1 MGKVLPSQRL
11 LKQFEEQL
19 VFGEMNLS
27 EIVRSGAQMMLQYAL
42 GREVTEALGRNYYE
56 NAPATTKEKGRRN
69 GYESHQVLT
78 GEGAV
83 TVQVPRVRET
93 EKVFQSKIL
102 DAYVSRTEKLDEL
115 IARMYVHGMSTRDI
129 EATFADVLSGTG
141 VSKSVVSRVTRCLS
155 EDFEAFRKRD
165 LSNEKLLYLEL
176 DGTYLRYHQG
186 AERKEPIL
194 VATGYRADG
203 TRVLL
208 HIGVGNRES
217 YENWKGFLQEMV
229 ARGMREPLLIVTD
242 GNPGVLKAIAEVF
255 PRSLKQRC
263 QKHRLENILGKA
275 PKEVRDELKAA
286 ILESFHA
293 NSYEQGL
300 KKGREVIARYRQR
313 FPSAMKCME
322 ETLEACLQAL
332 RLPAAHHKR
341 LRTSNLLERTF
352 GEHKRRTKVIP
363 HFFTEEAAMKLS
375 FAVLLAVAN
384 KWRGVRMDVF
394 AARKVEELRNELLP
408 QGTSEESAA

>member
-1 MGKVLPSQRL
+1 MFPRYAGRIHRGATIVGDNRRGTVVVL
-11 LKQFEEQL
+11 
-19 VFGEMNLS
+19 
-27 EIVRSGAQMMLQYAL
+27 
-42 GREVTEALGRNYYE
+42 E
-56 NAPATTKEKGRRN
+56 NAPKSLSRHDEA
-69 GYESHQVLT
+69 SVLRACRQR
-78 GEGAV
+78 G
-83 TVQVPRVRET
+83 
-93 EKVFQSKIL
+93 
-102 DAYVSRTEKLDEL
+102 DEL
-115 IARMYVHGMSTRDI
+115 IAET
-129 EATFADVLSGTG
+129 L
-141 VSKSVVSRVTRCLS
+141 VVSFCRSQNTDAKLLIYKLFQEGRVLAQDGVTRCLS

>member
-42 GREVTEALGRNYYE
+42 EREVTEALGRNYYE

-69 GYESHQVLT
+69 GYESHRVLT

-83 TVQVPRVRET
+83 TVQVPQVRET

-176 DGTYLRYHQG
+176 
-186 AERKEPIL
+186 ERHVPAL
-194 VATGYRADG
+194 
-203 TRVLL
+203 
-208 HIGVGNRES
+208 
-217 YENWKGFLQEMV
+217 
-229 ARGMREPLLIVTD
+229 P
-242 GNPGVLKAIAEVF
+242 
-255 PRSLKQRC
+255 PRSGEERAHPRC
-263 QKHRLENILGKA
+263 DRLS
-275 PKEVRDELKAA
+275 R
-286 ILESFHA
+286 
-293 NSYEQGL
+293 
-300 KKGREVIARYRQR
+300 
-313 FPSAMKCME
+313 
-322 ETLEACLQAL
+322 
-332 RLPAAHHKR
+332 
-341 LRTSNLLERTF
+341 
-352 GEHKRRTKVIP
+352 
-363 HFFTEEAAMKLS
+363 
-375 FAVLLAVAN
+375 
-384 KWRGVRMDVF
+384 
-394 AARKVEELRNELLP
+394 
-408 QGTSEESAA
+408 

>member
-1 MGKVLPSQRL
+1 MAFVVAR
-11 LKQFEEQL
+11 
-19 VFGEMNLS
+19 
-27 EIVRSGAQMMLQYAL
+27 
-42 GREVTEALGRNYYE
+42 
-56 NAPATTKEKGRRN
+56 
-69 GYESHQVLT
+69 
-78 GEGAV
+78 
-83 TVQVPRVRET
+83 
-93 EKVFQSKIL
+93 
-102 DAYVSRTEKLDEL
+102 L

-203 TRVLL
+203 TRDLL

-263 QKHRLENILGKA
+263 QKHRLENILCKA
-275 PKEVRDELKAA
+275 PKEVRDELKAPCGCLCLRPRHRESIHRSA
-286 ILESFHA
+286 ILAREGPATSRCTPES
-293 NSYEQGL
+293 S
-300 KKGREVIARYRQR
+300 
-313 FPSAMKCME
+313 PSS
-322 ETLEACLQAL
+322 AL
-332 RLPAAHHKR
+332 VDVLGDLAVYG
-341 LRTSNLLERTF
+341 SGTF
-352 GEHKRRTKVIP
+352 G
-363 HFFTEEAAMKLS
+363 
-375 FAVLLAVAN
+375 
-384 KWRGVRMDVF
+384 
-394 AARKVEELRNELLP
+394 
-408 QGTSEESAA
+408 